1 MVVVAHSGPSD
12 SDETT
17 HTEDVWY
24 SGAENSLIM
33 ARDFRLQY
41 CCTFI
46 VSMARSERRVE
57 CEKLFVSL
65 LLFKPSIISPHNT
78 RRQLRPFVIFINTAF
93 SLQDF
98 QYPFDKQDC
107 AGTIDLPWK
116 NNSTVALTKSRNP
129 ITILGIL
136 ETDLRLLISCFP
148 GERVL
153 AT

>member
-1 MVVVAHSGPSD
+1 M
-12 SDETT
+12 
-17 HTEDVWY
+17 
-24 SGAENSLIM
+24 SLGN
-33 ARDFRLQY
+33 
-41 CCTFI
+41 
-46 VSMARSERRVE
+46 V
-57 CEKLFVSL
+57 
-65 LLFKPSIISPHNT
+65 
-78 RRQLRPFVIFINTAF
+78 FINTAF

-129 ITILGIL
+129 ITILGIV

-153 AT
+153 ATFKVGQMRAETNLTLKGSSFRFHIELIRIFNSVVITLFLQVPDSLQIHRIKSREHFRHSSSGSSCT